1 MTVFIWIWILLLIF
15 IFFRLII
22 KYDSSHGLKLGAGTW
37 AAAIANALAA
47 SILISHR
54 RYPALQGLLYGILAA
69 YLATASITDR
79 QTKMVHDFLHLPGG
93 LAGVSLLIYRW
104 PDQAVFWEAVIFFA
118 IQMLIFRRLYGT
130 ADCLVFCVCALYLA
144 AEGQGMMTYLLH
156 MGASFLLLA
165 VVQIFRKNINRQGNL
180 KEPVALV
187 PYITV
192 SMWIFLVSYL
202 RA

>member
-1 MTVFIWIWILLLIF
+1 MLFLWIMLLIF
-15 IFFRLII
+15 VSFQLIT
-22 KYDSSHGLKLGAGTW
+22 KYDSSHGLKLGTGTW
-37 AAAIANALAA
+37 AAAAAIALAA
-47 SILISHR
+47 SVLIR
-54 RYPALQGLLYGILAA
+54 QREYLALPVMLYGVLAA
-69 YLATASITDR
+69 YLVTASITDR
-79 QTKMVHDFLHLPGG
+79 QTKMVHDFLHLAGG

-104 PDQAVFWEAVIFFA
+104 PGQEVFCEAVIFFA

-144 AEGQGMMTYLLH
+144 AVGQGMMTYLLH

-165 VVQIFRKNINRQGNL
+165 VVQTFRKNINRQGNL